1 MQTTTQYRIINT
13 SSNFY
18 MHLPDINFESN
29 AEISMFQE
37 YETTE
42 YPYLQLQVDLSL
54 DLRKICFTEEIN
66 QLHL

>member
-18 MHLPDINFESN
+18 LYLPDINFESN
-29 AEISMFQE
+29 AEISMFEE
-37 YETTE
+37 YETTK
-42 YPYLQLQVDLSL
+42 YLYLQLQVDLSL
-54 DLRKICFTEEIN
+54 DLCEICYTEETN